1 MNQNLAEATKCNLE
15 FDIGNSEMNSIRALE
30 YVSTHYSQ
38 NEELVQHLQ
47 FYVWDVTFLK
57 IMWRI

>member
-47 FYVWDVTFLK
+47 FYV
-57 IMWRI
+57 